1 MADNANFHLEVRA
14 GAIAELLRSPAV
26 VEDLARRAEAIAAT
40 ANAHGLH
47 VTRSEVGY
55 KGRARAA
62 VITADGHAI
71 RAEAKDHNLTRA
83 LGSGRG

>member
-1 MADNANFHLEVRA
+1 MADNTEFHLTVNSN
-14 GAIAELLRSPAV
+14 AIAELLRSPAV

-47 VTRSEVGY
+47 VTRSEVNY
-55 KGRARAA
+55 NGRARAA

-83 LGSGRG
+83 LGGGRG